1 MTKHPEEMK
10 SINER
15 HGFKTLKKLLVGC
28 ETFDVFDETLSNR
41 RFRTLY
47 KNKGMR

>member
-1 MTKHPEEMK
+1 MK
-10 SINER
+10 SIKER
-15 HGFKTLKKLLVGC
+15 YGFKTLKKLLVGC
-28 ETFDVFDETLSNR
+28 ETFDVFDETLSNG